1 MVLVFARRLFNL
13 RCLLDLSIHDTR
25 QNPLPTVTKSCYQEL
40 RCRCLWKVA
49 SQPVPRIRI
58 RIRIRIAPQRSALA
72 LQRRRRRGGMPSGR
86 ADVATRPKLPQAQA
100 GRAASNNRRF

>member
-58 RIRIRIAPQRSALA
+58 RIRIAPQRSALA